1 MCARA
6 SRTSSASAR
15 NTRRHARAAS
25 RRRARRRDG
34 TPQRETRVGPL
45 RRAVRASMR
54 AATATATARDLASSR
69 RVYYP
74 KVAYSMCSVY
84 IVPTCW
90 YSIPPVGTTTI
101 GDRCRHAANGS
112 TRGSAARRGA
122 RGETSRSIVD
132 RRRSSS
138 LVDRRRDTRHRVI
151 DPVER
156 RRRAR
161 RRWRQSR
168 SRVVDSR
175 RSARR

>member
-34 TPQRETRVGPL
+34 TPRRETHVGPV

-54 AATATATARDLASSR
+54 AAMPRDLASSR

-168 SRVVDSR
+168 CRVVDSR